1 MKNATVYNEAAPS
14 EGSERFYRG
23 AKAGEATPSKGL
35 VFSRDR
41 ADAAA
46 YAAKIG
52 GELSYVDVPKGRVA
66 ELKPAANKPEAR
78 VIVSAEMAQGRRV
91 AEPAQMTQAAP
102 RQRGAGVARDR
113 AAGGISGNGRA
124 SPVPSVSIT
133 AASGTSN
140 PPRKE
145 WCSRGTPPTPGD
157 MRSRPEVS
165 SPTSMWR
172 RSACRKFSR
181 RRRRRRHGWS

>member
-1 MKNATVYNEAAPS
+1 MKNATVYNEAALS

-52 GELSYVDVPKGRVA
+52 GELSYVDVPKNRVA
-66 ELKPAANKPEAR
+66 ELKPAAHKPDAR

-91 AEPAQMTQAAP
+91 AEPAQMAQAAP
-102 RQRGAGVARDR
+102 RQRRRRRPRSRRRRNIGKR
-113 AAGGISGNGRA
+113 RA
-124 SPVPSVSIT
+124 SQVPSASIT
-133 AASGTSN
+133 AASRTSN